1 MSVTIYD
8 IAKEAGVSAAT
19 VSLAMNNSKKIKEE
33 TKAHIREIAQR
44 LGYTPHYAARSL
56 INSRS
61 YSIGVVVPNLT
72 NPLFATMLGEMI
84 STANSLGY
92 TVVVGSSEQS
102 IDKERGYIAMLSEQ
116 RVDGMI
122 VFPSFLEE
130 LFPEFIKD
138 KNDATIPL
146 VLCGS
151 APAFSENIS
160 YVKCDNHMG
169 GYLATEHLI
178 QNGKKRI
185 ALLGAVKERSQ
196 AASRMAGYRDAHECY
211 ALPYHEDLVQ
221 FCSPDPADIFDTT
234 VSLIRDQGVDA
245 FFCLFDDMCLSV
257 IRAVESLGLSI
268 PDDIAI
274 VGYDNIALSAL
285 LPTPLTS
292 IDTHAKL
299 IGSMAIKQL
308 VKKIEDPTTAPSKIL
323 LKPEL
328 VVRESTVKRAD

>member
-19 VSLAMNNSKKIKEE
+19 VSLAMNNSGKIKEE
-33 TKAHIREIAQR
+33 TKQHIRAIAER
-44 LGYTPHYAARSL
+44 LGYTPNYAARSL

-61 YSIGVVVPNLT
+61 FSIGVVVPNLT

-84 STANSLGY
+84 STANSKGY
-92 TVVVGSSEQS
+92 TIVVGSSEQS
-102 IDKERGYIAMLSEQ
+102 IDKERNYIAMLSEQ

-122 VFPSFLEE
+122 IFPSFLEE
-130 LFPEFIKD
+130 LFPEFIKGKD
-138 KNDATIPL
+138 DATIPL

-151 APAFSENIS
+151 ANAFSENIS

-169 GYLATEHLI
+169 GYIATEHLI

-185 ALLGAVKERSQ
+185 ALLSAVKEKSQ
-196 AASRMAGYRDAHECY
+196 AASRIAGYRDAHEFY
-211 ALPYHEDLVQ
+211 DLPYHEDLVQ
-221 FCSPDPADIFDTT
+221 FCSPDPADIFDAT
-234 VSLIRDQGVDA
+234 VSLINDKGVDA
-245 FFCLFDDMCLSV
+245 FFCLFDDMCLPV

-285 LPTPLTS
+285 LPTSLTS
-292 IDTHAKL
+292 VDTHAKL
-299 IGSMAIKQL
+299 IGSMAVKQL
-308 VKKIEDPTTAPSKIL
+308 IKKIEDPTSESRKII
-323 LKPEL
+323 LKPDL
-328 VVRESTVKRAD
+328 VVRESTVKQA